1 MNTWLKGDCLDLVVT
16 NGEGVDGNEVVAK
29 GEGVDGNDV
38 VAKGEAVEEND
49 VGEDE
54 FFFLLFLFMGFT
66 LPSHIGHR
74 SIQSALPWMNK
85 L

>member
-1 MNTWLKGDCLDLVVT
+1 MNTWLKGDCLDLVVA
-16 NGEGVDGNEVVAK
+16 N

-54 FFFLLFLFMGFT
+54 FSSFSFFSWA
-66 LPSHIGHR
+66 SHCPASVSCG
-74 SIQSALPWMNK
+74 
-85 L
+85 